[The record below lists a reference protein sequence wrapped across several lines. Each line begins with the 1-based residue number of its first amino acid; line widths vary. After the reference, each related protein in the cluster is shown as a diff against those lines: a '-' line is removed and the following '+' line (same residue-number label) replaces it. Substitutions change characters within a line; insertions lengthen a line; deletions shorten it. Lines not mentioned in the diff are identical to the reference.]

1 MMTNQ
6 EPVELTP
13 IQAHIEQALDRPVT
27 LKFRISY
34 KSNAKI

>member
-6 EPVELTP
+6 GPVELTP
-13 IQAHIEQALDRPVT
+13 IQTHIEQALDRPAT

-34 KSNAKI
+34 KANDKI